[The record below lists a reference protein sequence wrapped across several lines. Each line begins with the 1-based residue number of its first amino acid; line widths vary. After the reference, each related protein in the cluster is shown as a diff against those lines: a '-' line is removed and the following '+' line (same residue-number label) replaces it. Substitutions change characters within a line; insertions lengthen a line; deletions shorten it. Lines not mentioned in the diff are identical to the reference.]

1 MILME
6 KYLFTE
12 LQETTKKAIERKKK
26 PEYWDRLVKAMESSA
41 IGGHYS
47 LDIYG
52 KLFNNRASLYDD
64 SEKMLEDI
72 FKNQDLY
79 SSNLKSNGLNFEVD
93 TQIGPLPADPL
104 DSQHYFTEIHVKIDW
119 GGE

>member
-1 MILME
+1 ME

-119 GGE
+119 GEA

>member
-1 MILME
+1 MG
-6 KYLFTE
+6 KDLFTE
-12 LQETTKKAIERKKK
+12 LQKTTKKAIERKKK

-79 SSNLKSNGLNFEVD
+79 SSNLESNGLNFEVD